1 MTTVRVLSY
10 PGNKRGW
17 LAYTTF
23 TSSQNAAH
31 SNKFFSMLGRSCS
44 GRFSIFIER
53 FSLVHECVM
62 FFCNAVS
69 RWAQLVSFLCRML
82 NYHG

>member
-10 PGNKRGW
+10 PGNKREW

-23 TSSQNAAH
+23 TSFQNAAH
-31 SNKFFSMLGRSCS
+31 SNKFFSVLGRSCS

-53 FSLVHECVM
+53 FSLVRECNV
-62 FFCNAVS
+62 
-69 RWAQLVSFLCRML
+69 FLQCCITLGPAR
-82 NYHG
+82 